1 MTYFDLLKNVTRRTR
16 FLLVFLMSLIGLSA
30 AAGTYY
36 ADLNVAVNPADLDEG
51 DKVVMCHV
59 NSKAFVG
66 YDGSKEQTT
75 THVKTSDQNEA
86 NAFVYTVKKNGYNNV
101 ALTNTNGN
109 GYGPQIE
116 YWSGNFHYSWSK
128 SPSSFTVESTGGTTR
143 LYVTAGLAT
152 GYLSRTDKGTGYSDS
167 KNTSTDWKF
176 YKVYEFDK
184 PTLVLPVTGSKID
197 FADPGLDAS
206 ITSALTVKGVLLT
219 KNLTVSVTGE
229 GFSIDR
235 TSISAADANSD
246 NGAIVNVTFKGS
258 EYRSYSGTL
267 TITNEEGIS
276 ASVKLSAKL
285 VNPDDILPTSHN
297 QLKAWKVNTGAQ
309 EVGYIGLGNKN
320 QLLASAC
327 VSISSAEIPAI
338 TYRLFGNTEYLS
350 AVGVYAR
357 KRDTYVDYIPDGNY
371 AKFENTFAHLFDYR
385 NPEKNCGAIFLGFT
399 HDVPAAGKNASFTS
413 NVKLEAGEYVI
424 YLVANTKTADEIG
437 GIDKLPLIGGSSANF
452 THVGGVIKTVICGTA
467 TSTIESVNNY
477 SQEGG
482 GRVIV
487 PKFELLYAPKYGQF
501 ATSVEYSKYYRI
513 PAITRASD
521 GTLVALSDAR
531 KNHIHDVTN
540 NIDVVSRRSVDNGK
554 TWSDYVVIFQGS
566 AEGTDCYN
574 WKGYGD
580 AAVASFPNGTVMAT
594 AIHGFGLGNDGNNPS
609 NSKKDPGSDVVWKV
623 SRDNGKTW
631 SYEYTLSRD
640 LYGGMRG
647 NISPGNICVAKSG
660 ILKGKAVAALRT
672 SKFPNNGY
680 NFQSAISRIYCMVY
694 DPDDNSWTKVAL
706 NGTGYIY
713 DGELLDEA
721 QFLEVGENDFILSV
735 RYTKDGDARKFYRVH
750 INSATSAT
758 ATAVSQTGMKL
769 KGGCNGDLI
778 TYKAKNG
785 AEYILHTVPKD
796 MVYGSDNCRTSLS
809 AYYTTTSTSGA
820 LNWTRSLDLFDPF
833 DNTVGGEAK
842 SGLGAIDETAQY
854 SSLAIQEDGTIG
866 VLLEAYPLAIRHKD
880 TDNSSYKRHWG
891 DWVMGQYYINL
902 RIGDLIPNAE
912 QPEPVKIDAPAISP
926 NSATFNSVDATDR
939 PEITIS
945 HNNYETYAGTY
956 NTTDSKVN
964 TNYEVEYFDAEG
976 KLVAR
981 ANIAS
986 FDVASQSLTWEQVWK
1001 SLVKVGT
1008 TETYTADPTL
1018 NNKSTSVRVSAYCV
1032 WNNDD
1037 QVVSAKATQ
1046 IYTFDT
1052 PVRLIKVVGL
1062 PTSGASTTTLATQ
1075 GNSVGSDV
1083 WLTVGLDKHVHL
1095 NAPAKYPYSFVGFY
1109 YEYPH
1114 GTAEGNQVPL
1124 SEKLSYTKISG
1135 MEHQIMFDVPSV
1147 EQVSDN
1153 YSDGGVQGLV
1163 IYAVYKVEAG
1173 FLTRVNT
1180 QYNNGVAG
1188 GNTFDSQYSYW
1199 TPAPEYQS
1207 LIESTRGGELQSST
1221 LDITTPENQD
1231 NTHIGGTGNAFNGGL
1246 TYPSKLNYGLDAY
1259 VTVVPD
1265 AKAAENLNAIVRVKK
1280 NGAYLSDYYVV
1291 NSYAQALYG
1300 DIVSPAKGCKGVL
1313 RWYGFSDGVL
1323 CPKTVGM
1330 ISYEVGTNQK
1340 PKTTARRRIEGGP
1353 GANGGYG
1360 AWYRVNTDI
1369 AFVGICKKAE
1379 AFDGTVEVEVYLV
1392 NNDITS
1398 VDQLNSKNCYIAK
1411 VTHNIVLNN
1420 DPDHA
1425 TGVEDVNAEKT
1436 VAGVVYYNLL
1446 GAASDR
1452 PFEGVNVVVTTYTDG
1467 TKSSK
1472 KIIK

>member
-1 MTYFDLLKNVTRRTR
+1 MTYFDLLKNATRRTR

-51 DKVVMCHV
+51 DKVVMYHV

-66 YDGSKEQTT
+66 CYPDRDGKPKEQTT

-86 NAFVYTVKKNGYNNV
+86 NAFVYTVKKNGYKV
-101 ALTNTNGN
+101 ALKNDNGN
-109 GYGPQIE
+109 GYGPQIDGHVLGL
-116 YWSGNFHYSWSK
+116 YFTYSWSK

-143 LYVTAGLAT
+143 LYVTSGLVN
-152 GYLSRTDKGTGYSDS
+152 GYFSRTDKGISYSKSKDS
-167 KNTSTDWKF
+167 SCDWKF

-197 FADPGLDAS
+197 FADPGPDVPL
-206 ITSALTVKGVLLT
+206 TSALTVKGVLLT

-235 TSISAADANSD
+235 TSIPAADANSD

-258 EYRSYSGTL
+258 EYKPYSGTL
-267 TITNEEGIS
+267 TITNDEGIS

-297 QLKAWKVNTGAQ
+297 QLKAWNVNNGAQ

-320 QLLASAC
+320 QVLASAC

-338 TYRLFGNTEYLS
+338 TYRLFGHTEYLN

-357 KRDTYVDYIPDGNY
+357 KRDANVDYTPDGSY

-399 HDVPAAGKNASFTS
+399 HDVPAASTNASFTS
-413 NVKLEAGEYVI
+413 NVRLEAGEYVI

-487 PKFELLYAPKYGQF
+487 PKYELLYAPKYANF

-540 NIDVVSRRSVDNGK
+540 NIDVVSRRSIDNGK
-554 TWSDYVVIFQGS
+554 TWSDYLVIFQGS

-580 AAVASFPNGTVMAT
+580 AAVASFPNGTVLAT
-594 AIHGFGLGNDGNNPS
+594 AIHGFGLAGS
-609 NSKKDPGSDVVWKV
+609 STDPGTDVVWKV

-672 SKFPNNGY
+672 SKFPNNG
-680 NFQSAISRIYCMVY
+680 NNSQSAISRIYCMAY
-694 DPDDNSWTKVAL
+694 DPDDNSWTPVAL

-713 DGELLDEA
+713 EGELLDEA

-750 INSATSAT
+750 INSAISAT

-778 TYKAKNG
+778 TYKAKNS
-785 AEYILHTVPKD
+785 AEYIIHTVPKD

-809 AYYTTTSTSGA
+809 AYYTTATKSGG
-820 LNWTRSLDLFDPF
+820 LNWTRSIDLFDPF

-842 SGLGAIDETAQY
+842 SGIGAIDETAQY
-854 SSLAIQEDGTIG
+854 SSLSIQEDGTIA
-866 VLLEAYPLAIRHKD
+866 VLMEAYPLAIRHQD
-880 TDNSSYKRHWG
+880 TDNSSYQRHWG
-891 DWVMGQYYINL
+891 DWVMGQYYMNL
-902 RIGDLIPNAE
+902 RIGDLVPNAE
-912 QPEPVKIDAPAISP
+912 QPEPAKIDAPVITP
-926 NSATFNSVDATDR
+926 HSATFNSVDATDR

-945 HNNYETYAGTY
+945 HSNYKTYADTY

-964 TNYEVEYFDAEG
+964 TNYEVEYYDAQG

-986 FDVASQSLTWEQVWK
+986 FDAASQSLTWEQVWK
-1001 SLVKVGT
+1001 SLVKVGSS
-1008 TETYTADPTL
+1008 ETYTDDPTL
-1018 NNKSTSVRVSAYCV
+1018 NNKSTSVRVSAYCS
-1032 WNNDD
+1032 WSKDD
-1037 QVVSAKATQ
+1037 QVVSAKTTQ

-1062 PTSGASTTTLATQ
+1062 PTSGASTTTLATE

-1083 WLTVGLDKHVHL
+1083 WLTVGVDKHVHL

-1147 EQVSDN
+1147 DKLPDN
-1153 YSDGGVQGLV
+1153 YNSDGVQGLV

-1180 QYNNGVAG
+1180 QYNNGLVG
-1188 GNTFDSQYSYW
+1188 GKYESQYSYW
-1199 TPAPEYQS
+1199 TPAPGYQS
-1207 LIESTRGGELQSST
+1207 LIESTRGGEPQSST

-1231 NTHIGGTGNAFNGGL
+1231 NTHNGGTCSATDGGL

-1280 NGAYLSDYYVV
+1280 NGAYLRDYYVV

-1300 DIVSPAKGCKGVL
+1300 DIVTPAKGCKGVL

-1323 CPKTVGM
+1323 CPQTVGM

-1340 PKTTARRRIEGGP
+1340 PKTTARRSIEGGP

-1360 AWYRVNTDI
+1360 AWYKVDTDI
-1369 AFVGICKKAE
+1369 AFEGICAQGE

-1398 VDQLNSKNCYIAK
+1398 VDQLNSKNFYIAK

-1472 KIIK
+1472 KILK